1 MSEKFRL
8 LDDEEGKQADM
19 LKRNNYF
26 MTSGDKVRFFFD
38 PLAYDKDEK
47 LVDGEISTDF
57 PLKLSFTQNLSNA

>member
-1 MSEKFRL
+1 
-8 LDDEEGKQADM
+8 M

-57 PLKLSFTQNLSNA
+57 TLKLSFI

>member
-47 LVDGEISTDF
+47 LVDGETSTDF